1 MRGDPPIPLP
11 AGLLAAHTTA
21 GRPADPGLGQLPA
34 GRDGD
39 GLYGHHGGQH
49 PGPGHGRRRREFALQ
64 RLAGSTGGQVLRMM
78 TVEAALVAA
87 VGIALGTAVSTTTL
101 VPFSV
106 AATDSPFPAGPTW
119 IYLAVVA
126 TAVTLE

>member
-1 MRGDPPIPLP
+1 MPIML
-11 AGLLAAHTTA
+11 
-21 GRPADPGLGQLPA
+21 
-34 GRDGD
+34 
-39 GLYGHHGGQH
+39 
-49 PGPGHGRRRREFALQ
+49 
-64 RLAGSTGGQVLRMM
+64 
-78 TVEAALVAA
+78 A

-126 TAVTLE
+126 TAALLALTATLLPTWRALRTRPATAVTLE